1 MNERQALSDQEQ
13 VRLAA
18 RRKLDERGVNAYP
31 YAWDVDTTI
40 AYVLSTFDDALHQ
53 DSQSLQVSLAGRLMS
68 RRIMGKASFF
78 DLQDTSGRMQVY
90 IRRDD
95 LPAGFYNEVFKR
107 LMHIGDI
114 VGIRG
119 HVFRTGRG
127 EVTIHA
133 HALTLLSK
141 SLRPLPVVKE
151 QDGTTFDEVTD
162 KEFRYRQR
170 YVDLI
175 VNPEVRAVFRQRGRM
190 MAALRRFLDTRGY
203 VEVET
208 PVLQPLYGGATARP
222 FVTHHN
228 ALNLQLFLRIAD
240 ELYLKRLIV
249 GGFDGVYEIAKDF
262 RNEGLSRFHNPEF
275 TMLELYVSYKD
286 YVWMMDLVEEM
297 IEHVVDALHGT
308 TTIEVQGRDIS
319 FSRPW
324 PRKPM
329 FEAIAERTG
338 HDLYGASRR
347 TLADVATTL
356 GLEVNASMG
365 SGKIIDDIFGTFV
378 EPHLIQ
384 PTFVTDY
391 PVELSPLA
399 KRHRSKPGLVERFE
413 VICNGNELCNAFSEL
428 NDPEDQRK
436 RFEDQ
441 VRLRAKG
448 DLEAMQIDEDYLRAL
463 EYGMPPTAGLGVGVD
478 RLAMLLTNQASIRDV
493 ILFPLLRPE
502 DP

>member
-1 MNERQALSDQEQ
+1 MTALRSLTDQEQ
-13 VRLAA
+13 VRRAA
-18 RRKLDERGVNAYP
+18 RTKLDERGVLPYP
-31 YAWDVDTTI
+31 YQWDVSTTI
-40 AYVLSTFDDALHQ
+40 AQVLSAFDDAQHQ
-53 DSQSLQVSLAGRLMS
+53 HTKALQVSLAGRMMS

-78 DLQDTSGRMQVY
+78 DLQDASGRMQVY

-107 LMHIGDI
+107 LLHIGDI

-127 EVTIHA
+127 EVTVYA
-133 HALTLLSK
+133 QALTLLSK

-151 QDGTTFDEVTD
+151 QDGTTYDEVTD

-170 YVDLI
+170 YVDLV
-175 VNPEVRAVFRQRGRM
+175 VNPEVRAVFVQRARM
-190 MAALRRFLDTRGY
+190 VSALRRFLDARGY

-208 PVLQPLYGGATARP
+208 PALQPLYGGATARP

-228 ALNLQLFLRIAD
+228 ALDMPLFLRIAD

-275 TMLELYVSYKD
+275 TMLELYVAYKD
-286 YVWMMDLVEEM
+286 YVWMMKLVEEM
-297 IEHVVDALHGT
+297 IEYVVKALHGT
-308 TTIEVQGRDIS
+308 TTLAVQGREIS
-319 FSRPW
+319 FARPW

-329 FEAIAERTG
+329 FEAIAEHTG
-338 HDLYGASRR
+338 HSLFGAGRDA
-347 TLADVATTL
+347 LAAIAQSL
-356 GLEVNASMG
+356 GLDIDASMG
-365 SGKIIDDIFGTFV
+365 SGKIIDEIFSAFV
-378 EPHLIQ
+378 EPHLVQ
-384 PTFVTDY
+384 PTFITDY

-399 KRHRSKPGLVERFE
+399 KRHRSAPGLVERFE
-413 VICNGNELCNAFSEL
+413 AFCNGSELCNAFSEL
-428 NDPEDQRK
+428 NDPQDQRE

-441 VRLRAKG
+441 VSLRAQG

-463 EYGMPPTAGLGVGVD
+463 EYGMPPTAGLGIGVD
-478 RLAMLLTNQASIRDV
+478 RLAMLLTNQPSIRDV

-502 DP
+502 AP